1 MRKNNKRGIYMKN
14 KLTNS
19 ERIKMA
25 KEMIKNLQDY
35 IELSRTEEKLKLANL
50 ESEKA
55 FIVDFIRTNVEVL

>member
-1 MRKNNKRGIYMKN
+1 MTNKINNAEK
-14 KLTNS
+14 
-19 ERIKMA
+19 IKMA
-25 KEMIKNLQDY
+25 QEMIKNLQDY

>member
-1 MRKNNKRGIYMKN
+1 MEGFSMYNNKINNAEK
-14 KLTNS
+14 
-19 ERIKMA
+19 IKMA
-25 KEMIKNLQDY
+25 QEMIKNLQDY

>member
-1 MRKNNKRGIYMKN
+1 MYMNNKINNAEK
-14 KLTNS
+14 
-19 ERIKMA
+19 IKMA
-25 KEMIKNLQDY
+25 QEMIKNLQDY

>member
-1 MRKNNKRGIYMKN
+1 MNTNKINNAEK
-14 KLTNS
+14 
-19 ERIKMA
+19 IKMA
-25 KEMIKNLQDY
+25 QEMIKNLQDY